1 MNKKISLFLVAL
13 MVLTLAVIPKMPVY
27 AAGIT
32 IGLSSSSV
40 NVGDT
45 VTATISIPNG
55 GSAIVTVTYNANV
68 LSYKDC
74 SVTSNGG
81 DGAKILSIYNA
92 SGSNGTTSASI
103 TLKAVGAGSTSISVE
118 ANDATDVEGND
129 TSLES
134 AGVSVTVA
142 NASSRG
148 SSSGNSSGNGD
159 SSSNNTDPNNGD
171 NSLSALTISAGSLSP
186 AFSYNTTNYTA
197 TVDYSV
203 TKLAVSATPSSNSA
217 TIASVTGNEDLQVGE
232 NTVSIVVKAGN
243 GVTATYTI
251 KVTRRAEDD
260 PENQDTPADSENP
273 EQPAAENTGVGDGK
287 FQIEGQTYIPAE
299 TIPEEVIPT
308 DFSPSTIAFGEAT
321 YSCLNFAKG
330 NLTLLYLVPEG
341 AEDGTGVLYVYDA
354 KSNSIYQFVKLATE
368 SHYVIVLLPDVE
380 DIPEGYTESFLAIE
394 GKGQVA
400 VYQPSEN
407 AEKLNTDT
415 QQPDSQNSENETDKS
430 LGFVDAIGE
439 CVASVFGIEMVQAAE
454 PSTSDFYLMYCMND
468 EGETGW
474 YQYDSVEG
482 TYQRYSAQNMA
493 NQSLTEKYDEA
504 MKNIKKLTQRNWLLI
519 LGMIIGTVIFVVIII
534 VLVVKNKGKRDAF
547 YEDDNEEDDDDDF
560 EKLTDEEDFEEQS
573 TYEDTEDP
581 DDEIE
586 VEFYEMEDSVE
597 EEQPQEAEEP
607 LNEEKDSGD
616 DDEVEVEFYEMD
628 DVDAGKDESTTENA
642 PESTS
647 EAEEEE
653 ISDIDDQ
660 LETIVIPSR
669 AHDDEQFGD
678 AAEEVQAK
686 YAKENVRVTK
696 RSMMDKFLDKMSL
709 ENEENVDDD
718 FDESDDS
725 EADLNGDGEADGE
738 ELLAASIAKIKEKQQ
753 ERHTERMEKL
763 QDELEQATERLK
775 EMQKQ
780 EEKTTKKK
788 KPEAKIQDLDEEDD
802 DLEFLDLD

>member
-1 MNKKISLFLVAL
+1 MKKRISLFLVVM
-13 MVLTLAVIPKMPVY
+13 MVLMITIIPKMPVM
-27 AAGIT
+27 ASVFTA
-32 IGLSSSSV
+32 GLSSSNV
-40 NVGDT
+40 NIGDD
-45 VTATISIPNG
+45 
-55 GSAIVTVTYNANV
+55 VTVTITIPDGCSAIMTVSYNTSV
-68 LSYKDC
+68 ISYTGD
-74 SVTSNGG
+74 SVTSSGG
-81 DGAKILSIYNA
+81 DGAKVLSIYN
-92 SGSNGTTSASI
+92 TTGKNVPISASI
-103 TLKAVGAGSTSISVE
+103 SFKAVGAGTTTITFE
-118 ANDATDVEGND
+118 AIDVTDIEGNNVSMPKTED
-129 TSLES
+129 
-134 AGVSVTVA
+134 AFAYVSVTVA
-142 NASSRG
+142 NASSGG
-148 SSSGNSSGNGD
+148 SSGGNSSG
-159 SSSNNTDPNNGD
+159 NGD

-647 EAEEEE
+647 ETEEEDV
-653 ISDIDDQ
+653 SDIDDQ